1 MDKIKWL
8 GFFILAIALTACG
21 LGSDNLPSEGLTG
34 AVGAAPT
41 RTPQAQADKNA
52 YPQTDVFSFKCQGEK
67 VAGQDF
73 VLVNAE
79 LETADSASSFVDDWA
94 QNSATF
100 WLKLADGLTNYEGG
114 VSCEGSG
121 EMSLSAT
128 RPDGEAVLVDW
139 LLEQKIQTLTV
150 TLNSGQSRTRNNAS
164 LLGIVTKEPLD
175 FAILTQNENIT
186 PLTTNVQC
194 QGSRV
199 PDTNLATV
207 TARIAMPD
215 GTEVTSQGL
224 YVMDDT
230 LNEIGDSFNCGGVG
244 QITAVPGQTDALTI
258 SLLKIELQDL
268 TVEDGEGQSVVMS
281 GGSTMLTTT
290 AQPVVMSGGSTMVV
304 MSGGSTM
311 LRNYYEGTV
320 ATGGLL
326 VVPVEI
332 SSCWAVFEPNNANV
346 QVAIEV
352 KPQAG
357 IFTTGDSAPPYFY
370 GGGTSFFDE
379 ADALFAE
386 STQATCSGLS
396 ELTAFPIHTD
406 EHGRIKWLAVVD
418 LGRAVWKAPA
428 GVDVNDFFSEN
439 GYRVLM
445 LMETSEEVPID
456 DTAVAKAYDLNPNDL
471 NVTEF
476 KCGTTLVA
484 SDPDNGE
491 ARKRPGRAI
500 MFETLIGE
508 GTLRGGGTM
517 LGGEA
522 TASPDGTFQASC
534 AEGITGTVQS
544 AQILIGDGSVRLLEF
559 NFPELTLQAEDGSE
573 QTFTDVTILG
583 LGPDDIK
590 TEW

>member
-1 MDKIKWL
+1 MV
-8 GFFILAIALTACG
+8 LT
-21 LGSDNLPSEGLTG
+21 D
-34 AVGAAPT
+34 
-41 RTPQAQADKNA
+41 
-52 YPQTDVFSFKCQGEK
+52 
-67 VAGQDF
+67 
-73 VLVNAE
+73 
-79 LETADSASSFVDDWA
+79 
-94 QNSATF
+94 
-100 WLKLADGLTNYEGG
+100 YEGG
-114 VSCEGSG
+114 ISCEGSG

-128 RPDGEAVLVDW
+128 RPDGDAVLVDW
-139 LLEQKIQTLTV
+139 LLEQKIQALTV
-150 TLNSGQSRTRNNAS
+150 TLDSGQSRTRNNAS
-164 LLGIVTKEPLD
+164 LLGIVTKEPID

-186 PLTTNVQC
+186 TFTANVQC
-194 QGSRV
+194 QGTRV
-199 PDTNLATV
+199 PNTNLATV
-207 TARIAMPD
+207 TVRFAMPD
-215 GTEVTSQGL
+215 GNEVTSQGL
-224 YVMDDT
+224 YAMSDFV
-230 LNEIGDSFNCGGVG
+230 NEIGDSFNCGGPG

-268 TVEDGEGQSVVMS
+268 TLEDSQGQSVVMS

-311 LRNYYEGTV
+311 LRSYYEGTV

-346 QVAIEV
+346 QVAVSV
-352 KPQAG
+352 KPQAS
-357 IFTTGDSAPPYFY
+357 IFTTGEAASPYFY

-386 STQATCSGLS
+386 STEATCSGLS
-396 ELTAFPIHTD
+396 ELTAVPIHTD
-406 EHGRIKWLAVVD
+406 EHGRIKWLAAVD
-418 LGRAVWKAPA
+418 LGKAVWKAPA
-428 GVDVNDFFSEN
+428 GVEVNEFFSEN

-445 LMETSEEVPID
+445 LMETSEEVPVD
-456 DTAVAKAYDLNPNDL
+456 DTIYAKAYDLNPNDL

-476 KCGTTLVA
+476 ICRTTLVA
-484 SDPDNGE
+484 SDADNGE

-508 GTLRGGGTM
+508 EKMRGAGMMITA
-517 LGGEA
+517 EA
-522 TASPDGTFQASC
+522 AASPDGNVQASC
-534 AEGITGTVQS
+534 AEGVTGSVQS
-544 AQILIGDGSVRLLEF
+544 AQILMGDGSVRLLEF
-559 NFPELTLQAEDGSE
+559 NFPELTLQAEDGSV